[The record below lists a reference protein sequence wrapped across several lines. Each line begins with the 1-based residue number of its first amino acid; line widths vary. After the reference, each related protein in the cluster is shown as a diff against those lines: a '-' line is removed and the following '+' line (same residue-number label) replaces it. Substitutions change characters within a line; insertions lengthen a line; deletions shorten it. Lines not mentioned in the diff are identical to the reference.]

1 MVMRLTLMVEMPTQG
16 EDSASEGDTTAEEP
30 DVPAMDGSIPNCV
43 GLSCENWCRKEVTMV
58 NDVGE
63 GVASGFVEFARASQT
78 TLGEDNVGVVV
89 CKVLQP
95 NSTVACHSL
104 RSWPI
109 KKTLFQ
115 SVSLY
120 DHLRKE
126 RSLQF
131 DKLSRLG
138 DRCGSRK
145 YDCQVRIPRLR
156 PLKRKDKIIQIC
168 SVNDAALSG
177 YCKHLCMEQFDSA
190 LIYTLWHEMHHSD
203 SKSKDA
209 LRLGVHRHF
218 HRIKGESR
226 QFCVLDGKLVCM
238 LQWRKI
244 YGVSKTYFYRYKQY
258 VASSHRAQYHGGK
271 ERTKLSGSKLQA
283 VQTMKM
289 LLESKGDRM
298 PHKTC
303 NLKTS
308 EKVMQKILLAGT
320 KCKQILKTVNDIIH
334 LTFVVMILP
343 VIFLMQ

>member
-115 SVSLY
+115 GVSLY

-320 KCKQILKTVNDIIH
+320 KWKQILKTVNDIIH